1 MGTAAERCEEHKLS
15 WCYVVIHQAVNGCT
29 LLLLCHALALV
40 LTDALSF
47 ALVDALGVVFVDPLV
62 ACKPSCNKV
71 KN

>member
-1 MGTAAERCEEHKLS
+1 M
-15 WCYVVIHQAVNGCT
+15 VIHQAVNGCT

-40 LTDALSF
+40 LTDALGF
-47 ALVDALGVVFVDPLV
+47 ALVDALGVVLVDPLV